1 MPRLFGQLD
10 GELTFGDR
18 ATYFGEIFDFSP
30 TKTPTG
36 GDSPWTNLPGAAVRW
51 TNIRASA
58 VLPGAAV
65 RWTNIRASAV
75 SENFVNLTAAGGT
88 DWENLT

>member
-30 TKTPTG
+30 TQTPTG

-51 TNIRASA
+51 TNIRAS
-58 VLPGAAV
+58 G
-65 RWTNIRASAV
+65 V
-75 SENFVNLTAAGGT
+75 SENLVNLTAAGGT